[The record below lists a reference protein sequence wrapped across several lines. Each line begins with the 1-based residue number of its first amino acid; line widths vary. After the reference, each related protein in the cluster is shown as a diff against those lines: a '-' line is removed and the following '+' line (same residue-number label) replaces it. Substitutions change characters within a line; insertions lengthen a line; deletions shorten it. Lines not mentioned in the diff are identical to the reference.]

1 MKSINRMIFGVSAL
15 FCVWC
20 FAGAAG
26 LCANVNSPVST
37 SLGSASE
44 PSQMNDFN
52 LAGYGKNGEK
62 TWEVEGASMDMM
74 GPEIKIRDI
83 TARMFGDK
91 ENLVVTADHGNFDKD
106 KGVVHLT
113 DNVRAV
119 TDSGATL
126 TTNALD
132 WSQKEGRIS
141 TDQKV
146 NIDRGNMNAVGTGM
160 DAKPD
165 MKIAKFEKDVSCT
178 IDEKKKAKSE
188 APPAATGERS
198 QPFGGKGKMV
208 ITCDGPMELNY
219 EKQYA
224 IFNKN
229 VKVETD
235 GDQGTMIADKM
246 TVRFSQAQRQIE
258 TINAEG
264 NVKIIRGEST
274 SLSDGAVFSNTEKKV
289 VLTGRPKLILYT
301 DMANGDKTAG
311 EKPGETKNAS
321 SGS

>member
-1 MKSINRMIFGVSAL
+1 MTRLFFFFILWVLAMPGMCFSADL
-15 FCVWC
+15 NPPV
-20 FAGAAG
+20 AASVG
-26 LCANVNSPVST
+26 ST
-37 SLGSASE
+37 GE

-52 LAGYGKNGEK
+52 LAGYGRNGEK

-83 TARMFGDK
+83 TARMFGDN
-91 ENLVVTADHGNFDKD
+91 ENLVVTADNGNFDKD
-106 KGVVHLT
+106 SGIVRLT

-119 TDSGATL
+119 TDTGMTL
-126 TTNALD
+126 TTDALD
-132 WSQKEGRIS
+132 WSQKDGRIS

-146 NIDRGNMNAVGTGM
+146 NIEGKNMFAEGQGLE
-160 DAKPD
+160 AKPD
-165 MKIAKFEKDVSCT
+165 MKVALFEKDVICT
-178 IDEKKKAKSE
+178 IDDQKEAK
-188 APPAATGERS
+188 PASVPGGPS
-198 QPFGGKGKMV
+198 QAFGGAGKMV

-219 EKQYA
+219 EKQMA
-224 IFNKN
+224 VFSEN
-229 VKVETD
+229 VVVETE

-246 TVRFSQAQRQIE
+246 TVRFNQAARQIE

-301 DMANGDKTAG
+301 EGQE
-311 EKPGETKNAS
+311 EKKNAP